1 MVKKIMQI
9 VVLNTCLIYIG
20 QCNAISKSYMPK
32 RLYFLWDFSWNVWA
46 KPRNIFS
53 HFSHSL
59 KFMVSYFFPIYIL
72 KKIAHVWDL
81 LTCCTLKTLSK
92 SFTKYQSSCKIQ
104 LSDIHWLSYISC
116 FDYEPTNKEVI
127 LVHQASQLKI
137 VQ

>member
-1 MVKKIMQI
+1 MVRKIMQI
-9 VVLNTCLIYIG
+9 VVLNTCLFTLG
-20 QCNAISKSYMPK
+20 NVMLFQNHTCQRGCTSSGTSNEMSGRS
-32 RLYFLWDFSWNVWA
+32 LDTFSLM
-46 KPRNIFS
+46 
-53 HFSHSL
+53 L
-59 KFMVSYFFPIYIL
+59 KFMVSYFFSVFKL
-72 KKIAHVWDL
+72 KKNCPCMGSFNILHP
-81 LTCCTLKTLSK
+81 KTLSK